1 MAIINQPRK
10 DFVRPVLT
18 ALTPLTLY
26 LERVNS
32 ISEGLRDS
40 SDGFD
45 YLPMQFGGIKGQQQS
60 LVANSVIKVINFK
73 ISSNAQ

>member
-1 MAIINQPRK
+1 MAILNQPPK
-10 DFVRPVLT
+10 DFVRPVMV
-18 ALTPLTLY
+18 ALTPMALY

-45 YLPMQFGGIKGQQQS
+45 YIPMQFGGIKGQQES
-60 LVANSVIKVINFK
+60 LSANSVVKVINFK
-73 ISSNAQ
+73 VTSNDQ